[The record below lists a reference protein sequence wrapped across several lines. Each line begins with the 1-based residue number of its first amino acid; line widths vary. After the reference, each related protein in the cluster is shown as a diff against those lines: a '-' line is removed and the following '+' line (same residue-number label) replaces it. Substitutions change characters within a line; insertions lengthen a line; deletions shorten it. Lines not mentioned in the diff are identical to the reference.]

1 VYSLQWG
8 IGISQAAFRS
18 LLLLA
23 SCLSVLFLEVGSR
36 LCRAG
41 IQTTATTPGSRSAFS
56 LRSYLRQL
64 SVQRNF
70 WAFVGMNAVMEMQ
83 GTFHS
88 QFNAIVADILMPSFS
103 GAVLPLLGLAGFV
116 AAYAATLVADSY
128 GTYFVIRYAIFG
140 KVLVCVSAAILVAH
154 TIVPPDAVACIV
166 MVLLQVGMSSATK
179 FFDVTVANLADEFS
193 VLTSAEVDVT
203 SRMYATHAVFAKPL
217 NSLAPIIATRVLS
230 TESYREMKVAGGE
243 PPWEL
248 QRQALRLLIGLPLAV
263 GLVQW
268 ASWRRFSLHGK
279 GLSRI
284 QALRRP
290 PK

>member
-1 VYSLQWG
+1 
-8 IGISQAAFRS
+8 
-18 LLLLA
+18 
-23 SCLSVLFLEVGSR
+23 
-36 LCRAG
+36 
-41 IQTTATTPGSRSAFS
+41 
-56 LRSYLRQL
+56 
-64 SVQRNF
+64 
-70 WAFVGMNAVMEMQ
+70 MNAVMEMQ

-103 GAVLPLLGLAGFV
+103 GAVLPLRGLAGFV
-116 AAYAATLVADSY
+116 AAYAATLFADSY

-154 TIVPPDAVACIV
+154 AIVPPDAAACIV
-166 MVLLQVGMSSATK
+166 MVLLQVGMPSATK
-179 FFDVTVANLADEFS
+179 LFDVTVANLVDEFS
-193 VLTSAEVDVT
+193 VLASAEVDVT

-279 GLSRI
+279 GLLRI